1 MVIEPLKVIGFSTY
15 DEFLIEGHSWVDYD
29 PNMSTFEI
37 IS

>member
-15 DEFLIEGHSWVDYD
+15 DEFLIEGHSWVYYD